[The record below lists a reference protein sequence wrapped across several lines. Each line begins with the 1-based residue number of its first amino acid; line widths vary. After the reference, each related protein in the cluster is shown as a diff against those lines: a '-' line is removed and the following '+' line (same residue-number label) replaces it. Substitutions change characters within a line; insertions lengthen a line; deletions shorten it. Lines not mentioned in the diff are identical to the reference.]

1 MHSIVVGKYKHPSI
15 SGRSPT
21 GGMKKI
27 ISFCTLINV
36 FGKNSFDFLLIYFVF
51 YMCNSLE
58 KQAENG
64 GVILNRMNCYL
75 LSYTQFQFIVYQ
87 KDL

>member
-1 MHSIVVGKYKHPSI
+1 M
-15 SGRSPT
+15 
-21 GGMKKI
+21 
-27 ISFCTLINV
+27 CLN
-36 FGKNSFDFLLIYFVF
+36 KNSFDFLLISFVF

-64 GVILNRMNCYL
+64 GVLLKNWMNCYL